1 MTMVS
6 IIVPIY
12 NCEKYLNECVKSIL
26 GQSFKDIEVVLVDD
40 GSTDSSPAICDDF
53 AAKYPSVVKV
63 LHQANGGL
71 SRARN
76 AGLQLASG
84 EFIMFVDSDD
94 AIPPRAVEFLHS
106 AFMHNSECGI
116 SVGQY
121 SHNANFKFEESKFNL
136 VRPVDA
142 IRQTLYQKAPFHN
155 SSSAKLYRRALF
167 DSDEPFAAGRYYE
180 DLEFMP
186 RIYCKAKTIAFS
198 NTIVYYY
205 RKNSASFINTWSS
218 SRTDALWAVD
228 SVVDF
233 VNGNCPEAL
242 PAAISRRFSAYFN
255 IFGLSIK
262 YAPEITDRCWSEI
275 RVMRGAVMSDRH
287 VRLKNKLGACVAFM
301 GKRTAAVLAKLQYFR

>member
-1 MTMVS
+1 MVS

-12 NCEKYLNECVKSIL
+12 NCEKYLNECVESIL
-26 GQSFKDIEVVLVDD
+26 DQSFKDIEVILVDD
-40 GSTDSSPAICDDF
+40 GSPDSSPAICEDF
-53 AAKYPSVVKV
+53 AANYPQIVKV
-63 LHQANGGL
+63 THQANGGL

-76 AGLQLASG
+76 AGLRLASG

-94 AIPPRAVEFLHS
+94 TIPPRAVEFLHS
-106 AFMHNSECGI
+106 AFQRYPECDI
-116 SVGQY
+116 SVGLY
-121 SHNANFKFEESKFNL
+121 SHNKDFKFEESKFNL
-136 VRPVDA
+136 VKPVDA
-142 IRQTLYQKAPFHN
+142 IRQTLYQKNPFHN
-155 SSSAKLYRRALF
+155 SASAKLYRRALF
-167 DSDEPFAAGRYYE
+167 DSNEPFAPGRYYE

-186 RIYCKAKTIAFS
+186 RIYSKAKTIAFS

-233 VNGNCPEAL
+233 VARNCPDAL
-242 PAAISRRFSAYFN
+242 PAAVSRRFSAYYN

-262 YAPEITDRCWSEI
+262 YAPEITNRCWSEI
-275 RVMRGAVMSDRH
+275 KAMRRAVVRDRH

-301 GKRTAAVLAKLQYFR
+301 GKRTATVLAKLQYFR